1 MGSLKLLI
9 QHFSKAAPHLS
20 NDCEDNFLERCRA
33 FAYFVIEVQGTPY
46 NPLGFYPDPVR
57 FFVFYKILETKQGQI
72 VFIITE
78 KPFELLGNKEVK
90 DRFYKTFCV
99 RFVHG
104 YYPLNR
110 DTSTQAGFGDKNKV
124 SRFGGFLKGGA
135 A

>member
-72 VFIITE
+72 VFGIIE
-78 KPFELLGNKEVK
+78 RLFELPGNKVIK
-90 DRFYKTFCV
+90 DRFYEVSCV
-99 RFVHG
+99 CFV
-104 YYPLNR
+104 
-110 DTSTQAGFGDKNKV
+110 
-124 SRFGGFLKGGA
+124 
-135 A
+135 